1 LRVLHLI
8 NNLKREGAQIVVAN
22 LVASAGGR
30 ARHVVCVRH
39 PGGPLQRAIEDRGV
53 PVFSPD
59 SYYGTRATRR
69 SLRFIDRIIENEAID
84 IVHAHMADAAFL
96 GWLAARKR
104 RLPLVITHHGH
115 DILPGCSG
123 SVLCRTVYAVFLGL
137 AARYARRNVAVAPAV
152 ADIVRRRL
160 LLGRDRV
167 AVIANGV
174 PVPPPEVGGA
184 ATRDVGGSGLRIVT
198 VGRLVELKGQEQ
210 LIAAVSTLVK
220 RYANLRVFIVGDG
233 PLGESLRRE
242 TDALVLS
249 DNIVFTGSVD
259 DVSVYLREADVYIST
274 SYREGMPLAVLE
286 AMAWQVPVIASDIPG
301 NRSVIEHGKTGLLY
315 QVGDIEALA
324 GAIRQVTEEPERAQE
339 RARRGRLLVEE
350 CYSVGAAIRAYEHL
364 YAEILGEDQRQ
375 GRMPAV

>member
-1 LRVLHLI
+1 VLHLI

-22 LVASAGGR
+22 LVASAGSR

-39 PGGPLQRAIEDRGV
+39 PGGPLQRTLEERGV

-59 SYYGTRATRR
+59 SYYGARATRR
-69 SLRFIDRIIENEAID
+69 SLRFIDRIIEREAID
-84 IVHAHMADAAFL
+84 LVHAHMADAAFL
-96 GWLAARKR
+96 GWLAAKKR

-115 DILPGCSG
+115 DILPACGG
-123 SVLCRTVYAVFLGL
+123 GVLCRIVYAVLLGF
-137 AARYARRNVAVAPAV
+137 AARYAQRNIAVAPAV
-152 ADIVRRRL
+152 ADVVRHRL
-160 LLGRDRV
+160 LLGRSRV

-174 PVPPPEVGGA
+174 PVPTPPDGTGARVAGG
-184 ATRDVGGSGLRIVT
+184 GPRIVT
-198 VGRLVELKGQEQ
+198 VGRLVKLKGHEQ

-220 RYANLRVFIVGDG
+220 RYANLRVFVVGEG

-242 TDALVLS
+242 TDALGLS

-286 AMAWQVPVIASDIPG
+286 ALAWQVPVIASDIPG
-301 NRSVIEHGKTGLLY
+301 NCSVIEHGKTGLLY

-339 RARRGRLLVEE
+339 RARRGRLLVEQ
-350 CYSVGAAIRAYEHL
+350 CYSVGAAMRAYEHL
-364 YAEILGEDQRQ
+364 YAKILGEDQQQ